1 MLVSCVFKMKRRSK
15 VKSFKMFILA
25 LSILGLVTTVSFAQN
40 TGKIAYC
47 DLSRLFDEYYKTK
60 DYDKVLEGKSK
71 DYEKERNDK
80 IAKIKDSQGKLAALA
95 DDKKAPVESEIEKLK
110 TELLE
115 YDRQKKTELTKERN
129 DKIREILLEI
139 EKIVSGY
146 AEKNGFS
153 LILND
158 RVLIYGN
165 QTLDQTEALLKIL
178 NANQPAAATD
188 KK

>member
-1 MLVSCVFKMKRRSK
+1 MNA
-15 VKSFKMFILA
+15 VKLFII
-25 LSILGLVTTVSFAQN
+25 LSLLMGTMTISTARAENET
-40 TGKIAYC
+40 KIATV

-60 DYDKVLEGKSK
+60 EYDKVLEEKSK
-71 DYEKERNDK
+71 AFEKERNDK
-80 IAKIKDSQGKLAALA
+80 IEKIREAQGKLELLA
-95 DDKKAPVESEIEKLK
+95 EDKKAPVQQDVDKMK
-110 TELLE
+110 NELLE

-146 AEKNGFS
+146 AEKQGFS

-165 QTLDQTEALLKIL
+165 QSLNVTETILKQL
-178 NANQPAAATD
+178 NANQPAESKPDDAKASKD
-188 KK
+188 KGK